1 MQRFSKPRREA
12 AFVFILITV
21 ALDMLALGLMVPVLP
36 KLIIEFEGGDLRSAS
51 TVTGVFGFAWALM
64 QFLFQPALGAL
75 SDRYGRRPVV
85 LLSNLGLGLDYIF
98 MALAPSLAFLFVG
111 RLISGVTAA
120 SISTAN
126 AYISDITPPEKRAGR
141 FGMIGAAFGVG
152 FILGPAIGGL
162 LGNHGLR
169 LPFWAA
175 AAFSL
180 ANALYGYFIL
190 PESLAPEKRTRGI
203 VWRGANVLGSLDF
216 LRRDRA
222 LTLFAVAIFLSYLAH
237 ESLPG
242 LFVLY
247 TQYRY
252 HWDAATTGW
261 ALAIVGASQTV
272 VSGALVRPAVARLGE
287 KTTLAVAL
295 ICGGFGFLVYAF
307 APTDGIFMAAAPL
320 IALWA
325 MGWPSFQGI
334 TTRFAGVSEQGRL
347 QGALASLRGVSG
359 MIGPLFFTQILA
371 ASIATEAFAGAGY
384 FVAALLLASSL
395 AVALAATRGKAAGPW
410 FSRRDS
416 RPPR

>member
-1 MQRFSKPRREA
+1 MSSAPRRPREA
-12 AFVFILITV
+12 AFLFILITV
-21 ALDMLALGLMVPVLP
+21 ALDMLALGVMIPVLP
-36 KLIIEFEGGDLRSAS
+36 KLIVEFEGGDLRQAAMI
-51 TVTGVFGFAWALM
+51 TGVFGFSWALM
-64 QFLFQPALGAL
+64 QFMFQPALGAL

-120 SISTAN
+120 SVSTAN

-152 FILGPAIGGL
+152 FILGPALGGW

-190 PESLAPEKRTRGI
+190 PESLSPEKRTRRI
-203 VWRGANVLGSLDF
+203 VWRSANVLGSLEL

-222 LTLFAVAIFLSYLAH
+222 LSLLAVAIFLSYLAH

-252 HWDAATTGW
+252 HWDAQTTGW
-261 ALAIVGASQTV
+261 ALAIVGVSQTV
-272 VSGALVRPAVARLGE
+272 VSGGLVRPAVARFGE
-287 KTTLAVAL
+287 KITLAVAL
-295 ICGGFGFLVYAF
+295 ICGALGFAVYAF
-307 APTDGIFMAAAPL
+307 APTGGLFMAAPPL
-320 IALWA
+320 IAMWA
-325 MGWPSFQGI
+325 MANPAFQGVA
-334 TTRFAGVSEQGRL
+334 TRYAGVSEQGRL

-359 MIGPLFFTQILA
+359 MIGPIFFTQILA
-371 ASIATEAFAGAGY
+371 ASISAETFPGAGY
-384 FVAALLLASSL
+384 FLAAALLVASL
-395 AVALAATRGKAAGPW
+395 CVALSATRTRTP
-410 FSRRDS
+410 
-416 RPPR
+416 

>member
-1 MQRFSKPRREA
+1 MSFFSKRKGEA
-12 AFVFILITV
+12 GFAFILITV
-21 ALDMLALGLMVPVLP
+21 ALDMLALGVMIPVLP
-36 KLIIEFEGGDLRSAS
+36 KLIIEFEGGDLRSAA
-51 TVTGVFGFAWALM
+51 TITGVFGFSWALM
-64 QFLFQPALGAL
+64 QFLFQPVLGAL
-75 SDRYGRRPVV
+75 SDCYGRRPVI

-120 SISTAN
+120 SVSTAN

-141 FGMIGAAFGVG
+141 FGLIGAAFGVG
-152 FILGPAIGGL
+152 FILGPAIGGW
-162 LGNHGLR
+162 LGNHDLR

-190 PESLAPEKRTRGI
+190 PESLAPEKRTPTL
-203 VWRGANVLGSLDF
+203 VWRSANVLGSLDF
-216 LRRDRA
+216 LRRDRT
-222 LTLFAVAIFLSYLAH
+222 LTLLAVAIFLSYLAH

-247 TQYRY
+247 SQYRY

-261 ALAIVGASQTV
+261 ALALVGASQTV

-287 KTTLAVAL
+287 KTALAVAL
-295 ICGGFGFLVYAF
+295 ICGGLGFFVYAF
-307 APTDGIFMAAAPL
+307 APTGGIFMASAPL

-334 TTRFAGVSEQGRL
+334 ATRFAGVSEHGRL

-371 ASIATEAFAGAGY
+371 ASISVERFSGAAY
-384 FVAALLLASSL
+384 FIAALMLAASL
-395 AVALAATRGKAAGPW
+395 AVALSATRAAPA
-410 FSRRDS
+410 
-416 RPPR
+416 

>member
-1 MQRFSKPRREA
+1 MSFLIKRKGEA
-12 AFVFILITV
+12 AFAFILITV
-21 ALDMLALGLMVPVLP
+21 ALDMLALGVMIPVLP
-36 KLIIEFEGGDLRSAS
+36 RLIVEFEGGDLRSAA
-51 TVTGVFGFAWALM
+51 TITGVFGFSWALM

-75 SDRYGRRPVV
+75 SDRYGRRPVI

-98 MALAPSLAFLFVG
+98 MALAPSLVFLFVG

-152 FILGPAIGGL
+152 FILGPAIGGW
-162 LGNHGLR
+162 LGNHDLR

-190 PESLAPEKRTRGI
+190 PESLAPEKRTPTL
-203 VWRGANVLGSLDF
+203 VWRSANVLGSLDF
-216 LRRDRA
+216 LRRDRT
-222 LTLFAVAIFLSYLAH
+222 LTLLAVAIFLSYLAH

-247 TQYRY
+247 SQYRY

-287 KTTLAVAL
+287 KTALAVAL
-295 ICGGFGFLVYAF
+295 ICGGLGFLVYAF
-307 APTDGIFMAAAPL
+307 APTGGIFMAAAPL

-334 TTRFAGVSEQGRL
+334 ATRYAGVSEHGRL

-359 MIGPLFFTQILA
+359 MIGPLLFTQIFA
-371 ASIATEAFAGAGY
+371 ASITAERFSGAAY
-384 FVAALLLASSL
+384 FIAALLLAASL
-395 AVALAATRGKAAGPW
+395 AVALSATRAAPA
-410 FSRRDS
+410 
-416 RPPR
+416 